1 MTYILILGAF
11 AFFAARLFGKGR
23 TITPGATRET
33 LPDQRVPAFLPREPL
48 ALARADQTAPAPVEL
63 EMADPGGYLLGA
75 QHPGAAD
82 AVADMMD
89 MMSGPGLLTRRDP

>member
-23 TITPGATRET
+23 TITPGAARET
-33 LPDQRVPAFLPREPL
+33 LPDQRVPTFLPREPL
-48 ALARADQTAPAPVEL
+48 ALARAEQTAPAPVEL
-63 EMADPGGYLLGA
+63 EMAADPGGYLLG
-75 QHPGAAD
+75 GAD
-82 AVADMMD
+82 TVADMMD